1 VGSTPGA
8 AAIAALIDRTID
20 TTVPEPFGAYLFLDG
35 DPAAEIAR
43 SVEREVFL
51 EAFGNTAEL
60 LATEYGPYEPSSLF
74 VCVVD
79 HRARRPAGAMRLI
92 VPTPGGPGLKS
103 LNDLEPTWGAPATAL
118 LSRLGIAPPP
128 GGMWDI
134 ATLAVAPAYRTAAAT
149 GLVSLGLYQSVVRTA
164 GAAGIEW
171 LCAIL
176 DVTVFRMTRA
186 KFAGPFDP
194 ITDPRPYLGSPSSVP
209 VTCDLVAWRARL
221 SGRDQLLCETIYDGL
236 GIEAALRPLPL
247 TVAAGL
253 SETLV
258 RGGGAAPVSRPT
270 PVGSTVPGGSR
281 AERAR

>member
-1 VGSTPGA
+1 MSSAGGPGS
-8 AAIAALIDRTID
+8 IAALIERTID

-51 EAFGNTAEL
+51 ESFGNTAEL
-60 LATEYGPYEPSSLF
+60 LAAEYGPYESSSLF

-79 HRARRPAGAMRLI
+79 HHARRPAGAMRLI
-92 VPTPGGPGLKS
+92 LPTVGGPGLKS
-103 LNDLEPTWGAPATAL
+103 LNDLHPTWGSPASTL
-118 LSRLGIAPPP
+118 LSRLGITPPV

-164 GAAGIEW
+164 GVAEVEW

-176 DVTVFRMTRA
+176 DLAVYRMTRA
-186 KFAGPFDP
+186 KFAAPFDP
-194 ITDPRPYLGSPSSVP
+194 VTDPRPYLGSPSSVP
-209 VTCDLVAWRARL
+209 VTCDLPAWRKRL
-221 SGRDQLLCETIYDGL
+221 AGRDPLLCETIYDGI
-236 GIEAALRPLPL
+236 GIEAAVRPLPL
-247 TVAAGL
+247 ALAAGL
-253 SETLV
+253 SGALL
-258 RGGGAAPVSRPT
+258 RGSRAEPISRPT
-270 PVGSTVPGGSR
+270 RAESIARGGSR